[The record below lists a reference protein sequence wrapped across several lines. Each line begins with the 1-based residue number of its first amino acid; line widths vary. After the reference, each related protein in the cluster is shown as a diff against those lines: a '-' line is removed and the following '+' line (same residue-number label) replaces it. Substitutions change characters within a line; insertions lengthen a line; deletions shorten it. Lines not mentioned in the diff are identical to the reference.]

1 MAHVAS
7 SVFFSP
13 FEKTNFISIDGFGDF
28 ASTVAGYYDGKNL
41 NKSFEVL
48 LFPHSL
54 GIFIPRLRNIWVL
67 NYCDEYKVMGL
78 APMGKLS
85 FMIKSRI

>member
-1 MAHVAS
+1 MLITTWPMWQVQ
-7 SVFFSP
+7 FFSP

-48 LFPHSL
+48 FPHSL
-54 GIFIPRLRNIWVL
+54 GIFYTAITQYL
-67 NYCDEYKVMGL
+67 G
-78 APMGKLS
+78 
-85 FMIKSRI
+85 F